1 MNLKLIVFFLL
12 VLVSYTIQR
21 LQVKCNKQPNMSIL
35 HHMLGVYL
43 TFGTF
48 IFNSHYAIHLMSLL
62 AIRCGWMI
70 MDTIH
75 GDELCI
81 VTTWFNDA
89 CGYPK
94 TQPFHDLN
102 LFIDEKLKIN
112 ICIFTILYDLYFISK
127 GFI

>member
-12 VLVSYTIQR
+12 VLASYAIQR
-21 LQVKCNKQPNMSIL
+21 LQVKCNKQPIMSIL

-43 TFGTF
+43 LFGTF

-70 MDTIH
+70 MDIIH

-94 TQPFHDLN
+94 TQLFHDLS

-112 ICIFTILYDLYFISK
+112 ISIFTILYDLYFISK